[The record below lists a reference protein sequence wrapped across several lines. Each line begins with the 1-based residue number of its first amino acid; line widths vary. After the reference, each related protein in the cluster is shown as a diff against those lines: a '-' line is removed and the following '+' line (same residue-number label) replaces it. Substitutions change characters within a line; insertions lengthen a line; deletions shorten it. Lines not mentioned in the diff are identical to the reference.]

1 MVEAAVELFDKQG
14 LLGLDRIEW
23 SEIQQVPQQLAEMW
37 EHIKKQETTNNADK
51 AEKEK

>member
-1 MVEAAVELFDKQG
+1 MVDAAVDLFDKHG

-23 SEIQQVPQQLAEMW
+23 SEYQQVPQELAEMW
-37 EHIKKQETTNNADK
+37 EYIKMQETTNNADK